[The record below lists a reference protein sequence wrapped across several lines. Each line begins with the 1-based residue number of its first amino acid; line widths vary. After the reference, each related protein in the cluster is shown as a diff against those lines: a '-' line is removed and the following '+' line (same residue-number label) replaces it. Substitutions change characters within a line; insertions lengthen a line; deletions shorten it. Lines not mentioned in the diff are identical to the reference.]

1 MNRPMIRILAL
12 ALCLAC
18 LLSGCSGAS
27 DGSQPEDVSGSSQ
40 QEPGPAVSSGPDSS
54 QPQEPPAP
62 PEPPEPQPQLTQ
74 ADIDE
79 ALQAVMEDYSAV
91 AVSVAAI
98 ENGQLSQSGAWG
110 WAVRDERE
118 MTADTKLRVAS
129 LSKVAVGMCAM
140 AMAEEGI
147 LDLDAPLSTYWGES
161 VQNPYS
167 QSQPTARTLMSHS
180 SSVKDLEITRGLSHL
195 TGLLSS
201 SSAWRSMEPGNGGY
215 WYYSN
220 FGVCVLGTTLELASG
235 QVLDDYFQSRFCQP
249 LGLTASF
256 FGGNLEEEE
265 LATLYNPSS
274 VGRTAAAQAGES
286 IPDQIG
292 DGASWY
298 PGGLTISAVDLA
310 KLVAVLANGGEYEGV
325 SYLEPRTVAEM
336 ETPQF
341 QVDPG
346 ETSVFDQC
354 LILRRQENILGRDQ
368 IYYHT
373 GSAYG
378 VFSLLTFDPDTGDG
392 VVVLTT
398 GTPRQADE
406 HGLYAL
412 CSQLS
417 ADLYA
422 RMEEEDA

>member
-1 MNRPMIRILAL
+1 MFPLSARLLAL
-12 ALCLAC
+12 ALSLAC
-18 LLSGCSGAS
+18 LLSGCTAPAAS
-27 DGSQPEDVSGSSQ
+27 RPEDSSGSTSQ
-40 QEPGPAVSSGPDSS
+40 GEPGPAADSGSASS

-62 PEPPEPQPQLTQ
+62 PVPQLQLTQ
-74 ADIDE
+74 TDVDE
-79 ALQAVMEDYSAV
+79 ALADVMEDFSAV

-110 WAVRDERE
+110 WAIRDERE

-140 AMAEEGI
+140 AMAQEGI
-147 LDLDAPLSTYWGES
+147 LDLDAPLSAYWGES
-161 VQNPYS
+161 VQNPYT
-167 QSQPTARTLMSHS
+167 QAQPTARTLMSHS
-180 SSVKDLEITRGLSHL
+180 SSVKSLEISRGLSHL
-195 TGLLSS
+195 TSLLSRGS
-201 SSAWRSMEPGNGGY
+201 SWRSVEPGDVGG

-235 QVLDDYFQSRFCQP
+235 QVLDDYFQRHFCQP
-249 LGLTASF
+249 MGLTASF
-256 FGGNLEEEE
+256 FGGNLEEES

>member
-1 MNRPMIRILAL
+1 MFPLSARLLAL
-12 ALCLAC
+12 ALSLAC
-18 LLSGCSGAS
+18 LLSGCTAPAAS
-27 DGSQPEDVSGSSQ
+27 RPEDSSGSASQ
-40 QEPGPAVSSGPDSS
+40 GEPGPAADSGSASS

-62 PEPPEPQPQLTQ
+62 PVPQPQLTQ
-74 ADIDE
+74 TDVDE
-79 ALQAVMEDYSAV
+79 ALADVMEDFSAV

-110 WAVRDERE
+110 WAIRDERE

-140 AMAEEGI
+140 AMAQEGI
-147 LDLDAPLSTYWGES
+147 LDLDAPLSAYWGES
-161 VQNPYS
+161 VQNPYT
-167 QSQPTARTLMSHS
+167 QAQPTARTLMSHS
-180 SSVKDLEITRGLSHL
+180 SSVKSLEISRGLSHL
-195 TGLLSS
+195 TSLLSRGS
-201 SSAWRSMEPGNGGY
+201 SWRSVEPGDVGG

-235 QVLDDYFQSRFCQP
+235 QVLDDYFQSHFCQP
-249 LGLTASF
+249 MGLTASF
-256 FGGNLEEEE
+256 FGGNLEEES

-378 VFSLLTFDPDTGDG
+378 VFSLLTIDPDTGDG

>member
-1 MNRPMIRILAL
+1 MFPLSARLLAL
-12 ALCLAC
+12 ALSLAC
-18 LLSGCSGAS
+18 LLSGCTAPAAS
-27 DGSQPEDVSGSSQ
+27 RPEDSSGSASQ
-40 QEPGPAVSSGPDSS
+40 GEPGPAADSGSASS

-62 PEPPEPQPQLTQ
+62 PVPQPQLTQ
-74 ADIDE
+74 TDVDE
-79 ALQAVMEDYSAV
+79 ALADVMEDFSAV

-110 WAVRDERE
+110 WAIRDERE

-140 AMAEEGI
+140 AMAQEDI
-147 LDLDAPLSTYWGES
+147 LDLDAPLSAYWGES
-161 VQNPYS
+161 VQNPYT
-167 QSQPTARTLMSHS
+167 QAQPTARTLMSHS
-180 SSVKDLEITRGLSHL
+180 SSVKSLEISRGLSHL
-195 TGLLSS
+195 TSLLSRGS
-201 SSAWRSMEPGNGGY
+201 SWRSVEPGDVGG

-235 QVLDDYFQSRFCQP
+235 QVLDDYFQSHFCQP
-249 LGLTASF
+249 MGLTASF
-256 FGGNLEEEE
+256 FGGNLEEES

-286 IPDQIG
+286 VPDQIG

-325 SYLEPRTVAEM
+325 SYLEPETVAEM

>member
-1 MNRPMIRILAL
+1 MFPLSARLLAL
-12 ALCLAC
+12 TLSLAC
-18 LLSGCSGAS
+18 LLSGCTAPAAS
-27 DGSQPEDVSGSSQ
+27 RPEDSSGSASQ
-40 QEPGPAVSSGPDSS
+40 GEPGPAADSGSASS

-62 PEPPEPQPQLTQ
+62 PVPQLQLTQ
-74 ADIDE
+74 TDVDE
-79 ALQAVMEDYSAV
+79 ALADVMEDFSAV

-110 WAVRDERE
+110 WAIRDERE

-140 AMAEEGI
+140 AMAQEGI
-147 LDLDAPLSTYWGES
+147 LDLDAPLSAYWGES
-161 VQNPYS
+161 VQNPYT
-167 QSQPTARTLMSHS
+167 QAQPTARTLMSHS
-180 SSVKDLEITRGLSHL
+180 SSVKSLEISRGLSHL
-195 TGLLSS
+195 TSLLSRGS
-201 SSAWRSMEPGNGGY
+201 SWRSVEPGDVGG

-235 QVLDDYFQSRFCQP
+235 QVLDDYFQRHFCQP
-249 LGLTASF
+249 MGLTASF
-256 FGGNLEEEE
+256 FGGNLEEES

-325 SYLEPRTVAEM
+325 SYLEPGTVAEM

>member
-1 MNRPMIRILAL
+1 MFPLSARLLAL
-12 ALCLAC
+12 ALSLAC
-18 LLSGCSGAS
+18 LLSGCTAPAAS
-27 DGSQPEDVSGSSQ
+27 RPEDSSGSASQ
-40 QEPGPAVSSGPDSS
+40 GEPGPAADSGSASS

-62 PEPPEPQPQLTQ
+62 PVPQPQLTQ
-74 ADIDE
+74 TDVDE
-79 ALQAVMEDYSAV
+79 ALADVMEDFSAV
-91 AVSVAAI
+91 AVSVATI

-110 WAVRDERE
+110 WAIRDERE

-140 AMAEEGI
+140 AMAQEGI
-147 LDLDAPLSTYWGES
+147 LDLDAPLSAYWGES
-161 VQNPYS
+161 VQNPYT
-167 QSQPTARTLMSHS
+167 QAQPTARTLMSHS
-180 SSVKDLEITRGLSHL
+180 SSVKSLEISRGLSHL
-195 TGLLSS
+195 TSLLSRGS
-201 SSAWRSMEPGNGGY
+201 SWRSVEPGDVGG

-235 QVLDDYFQSRFCQP
+235 QVLDDYFQRRFCQP
-249 LGLTASF
+249 MGLTASF
-256 FGGNLEEEE
+256 FGGNLEEES

-286 IPDQIG
+286 IPNQIG

-325 SYLEPRTVAEM
+325 SYLEPGTVAEM

>member
-1 MNRPMIRILAL
+1 MFPLSARLLAL
-12 ALCLAC
+12 ALSLAC
-18 LLSGCSGAS
+18 LLSGCTAPAAS
-27 DGSQPEDVSGSSQ
+27 RPEDSSGSTSQ
-40 QEPGPAVSSGPDSS
+40 GEPGPAADSGSASS

-62 PEPPEPQPQLTQ
+62 PVPQPQLTQ
-74 ADIDE
+74 TDVDE
-79 ALQAVMEDYSAV
+79 ALADVMEDFSAV

-110 WAVRDERE
+110 WAIRDERE

-140 AMAEEGI
+140 AMAQEGI
-147 LDLDAPLSTYWGES
+147 LDLDAPLSAYWGES
-161 VQNPYS
+161 VQNPYT
-167 QSQPTARTLMSHS
+167 QAQPTARTLMSHS
-180 SSVKDLEITRGLSHL
+180 SSVKSLEISRGLSHL
-195 TGLLSS
+195 TSLLSRGS
-201 SSAWRSMEPGNGGY
+201 SWRSVEPGDVGG

-235 QVLDDYFQSRFCQP
+235 QVLDDYFQSHFCQP
-249 LGLTASF
+249 MGLTASF
-256 FGGNLEEEE
+256 FGGNLEEES

-286 IPDQIG
+286 IPNQIG

-325 SYLEPRTVAEM
+325 SYLEPGTVAEM

-378 VFSLLTFDPDTGDG
+378 VFSLLTFDPDAGDG

>member
-1 MNRPMIRILAL
+1 MFPLSARLLAL
-12 ALCLAC
+12 ALSLAC
-18 LLSGCSGAS
+18 LLSGCTAPAAS
-27 DGSQPEDVSGSSQ
+27 RPEDSSGSTSQ
-40 QEPGPAVSSGPDSS
+40 GEPGPAADSGSAPS

-62 PEPPEPQPQLTQ
+62 PVPQPQLTQ
-74 ADIDE
+74 TDVDE
-79 ALQAVMEDYSAV
+79 ALADVMEDFSAV

-110 WAVRDERE
+110 WAIRNERE

-140 AMAEEGI
+140 AMAQEGI
-147 LDLDAPLSTYWGES
+147 LDLDAPLSAYWGES
-161 VQNPYS
+161 VQNPYT
-167 QSQPTARTLMSHS
+167 QAQPTARTLMSHS
-180 SSVKDLEITRGLSHL
+180 SSVKSLEISRGLSHL
-195 TGLLSS
+195 TSLLSRGS
-201 SSAWRSMEPGNGGY
+201 SWRSVEPGDVGG

-235 QVLDDYFQSRFCQP
+235 QVLDDYFQRHFCQP
-249 LGLTASF
+249 MGLTASF
-256 FGGNLEEEE
+256 FGGNLEEES

-325 SYLEPRTVAEM
+325 SYLEPGTVAEM

>member
-1 MNRPMIRILAL
+1 MFPLSARLLAL
-12 ALCLAC
+12 TLSLAC
-18 LLSGCSGAS
+18 LLSGCTAPAAS
-27 DGSQPEDVSGSSQ
+27 RPEDSSGSASQ
-40 QEPGPAVSSGPDSS
+40 GEPGPAVSSGSASS

-62 PEPPEPQPQLTQ
+62 PVPQPQLTQ
-74 ADIDE
+74 TDVDE
-79 ALQAVMEDYSAV
+79 ALADVMEDFSAV

-110 WAVRDERE
+110 WAIRDERE

-140 AMAEEGI
+140 AMAQEGI
-147 LDLDAPLSTYWGES
+147 LDLDAPLSAYWGES
-161 VQNPYS
+161 VQNPYT
-167 QSQPTARTLMSHS
+167 QAQPTARTLMSHS
-180 SSVKDLEITRGLSHL
+180 SSVKSLEISRGLSHL
-195 TGLLSS
+195 TSLLSRGS
-201 SSAWRSMEPGNGGY
+201 SWRSVEPGDVGG

-235 QVLDDYFQSRFCQP
+235 QVLDDYFQSHFCQP
-249 LGLTASF
+249 MGLTASF
-256 FGGNLEEEE
+256 FGGNLEEES

-286 IPDQIG
+286 IPNQIG

-325 SYLEPRTVAEM
+325 SYLEPGTVAEM

>member
-1 MNRPMIRILAL
+1 M
-12 ALCLAC
+12 
-18 LLSGCSGAS
+18 
-27 DGSQPEDVSGSSQ
+27 
-40 QEPGPAVSSGPDSS
+40 
-54 QPQEPPAP
+54 
-62 PEPPEPQPQLTQ
+62 
-74 ADIDE
+74 
-79 ALQAVMEDYSAV
+79 
-91 AVSVAAI
+91 
-98 ENGQLSQSGAWG
+98 
-110 WAVRDERE
+110 
-118 MTADTKLRVAS
+118 
-129 LSKVAVGMCAM
+129 
-140 AMAEEGI
+140 
-147 LDLDAPLSTYWGES
+147 
-161 VQNPYS
+161 
-167 QSQPTARTLMSHS
+167 
-180 SSVKDLEITRGLSHL
+180 
-195 TGLLSS
+195 
-201 SSAWRSMEPGNGGY
+201 
-215 WYYSN
+215 
-220 FGVCVLGTTLELASG
+220 
-235 QVLDDYFQSRFCQP
+235 
-249 LGLTASF
+249 
-256 FGGNLEEEE
+256 
-265 LATLYNPSS
+265 
-274 VGRTAAAQAGES
+274 
-286 IPDQIG
+286 
-292 DGASWY
+292 
-298 PGGLTISAVDLA
+298 DLA

-325 SYLEPRTVAEM
+325 SYLEPGTVAEM

>member
-1 MNRPMIRILAL
+1 MFPLSARLLAL
-12 ALCLAC
+12 ALSLAC
-18 LLSGCSGAS
+18 LLSGCTAPAAS
-27 DGSQPEDVSGSSQ
+27 RPEDSSGSASQ
-40 QEPGPAVSSGPDSS
+40 GEPGPAADSGSASS

-62 PEPPEPQPQLTQ
+62 PVPQPQLTQ
-74 ADIDE
+74 TDVDE
-79 ALQAVMEDYSAV
+79 ALADVMEDFSAV

-110 WAVRDERE
+110 WAIRDERE

-140 AMAEEGI
+140 AMAQEGI
-147 LDLDAPLSTYWGES
+147 LDLDAPLSAYWGES
-161 VQNPYS
+161 VQNPYT
-167 QSQPTARTLMSHS
+167 QAQPTARTLMSHS
-180 SSVKDLEITRGLSHL
+180 SSVKSLEISRGLSHL
-195 TGLLSS
+195 TSLLSRGS
-201 SSAWRSMEPGNGGY
+201 SWRSVEPGDVGG

-235 QVLDDYFQSRFCQP
+235 QVLDDYFQSHFCQP
-249 LGLTASF
+249 MGLTASF
-256 FGGNLEEEE
+256 FGGNLEEES

-325 SYLEPRTVAEM
+325 SYLEPGTVAEM

>member
-1 MNRPMIRILAL
+1 MFPLSARLLAL
-12 ALCLAC
+12 ALSLAC
-18 LLSGCSGAS
+18 LLSGCTAPAAS
-27 DGSQPEDVSGSSQ
+27 RPEDSSGSASQ
-40 QEPGPAVSSGPDSS
+40 GEPGPAADSGSASS

-62 PEPPEPQPQLTQ
+62 PVPQPQLTQ
-74 ADIDE
+74 TDVDE
-79 ALQAVMEDYSAV
+79 ALADVMEDFSAV

-110 WAVRDERE
+110 WAIRDERE

-140 AMAEEGI
+140 SMAQEGI

-161 VQNPYS
+161 VYNPYS
-167 QSQPTARTLMSHS
+167 EAQPTARTLMSHS
-180 SSVKDLEITRGLSHL
+180 SSVKSLEISRGLSHL
-195 TGLLSS
+195 TSLLSRGS
-201 SSAWRSMEPGNGGY
+201 SWRSVEPGDVGG

-235 QVLDDYFQSRFCQP
+235 QVLDDYFQRHFCQP
-249 LGLTASF
+249 MGLTASF
-256 FGGNLEEEE
+256 FGGNLEEES

>member
-1 MNRPMIRILAL
+1 MFPLSARLLAL
-12 ALCLAC
+12 ALSLAC
-18 LLSGCSGAS
+18 LLSGCTAPAAS
-27 DGSQPEDVSGSSQ
+27 RPEDSSGSASQ
-40 QEPGPAVSSGPDSS
+40 GEPGPAADSGSASS

-62 PEPPEPQPQLTQ
+62 PVPQPQLTQ
-74 ADIDE
+74 TDVDE
-79 ALQAVMEDYSAV
+79 ALADVMEDFSAV
-91 AVSVAAI
+91 AVSVATI

-110 WAVRDERE
+110 WAIRDERE

-140 AMAEEGI
+140 AMAQEGI
-147 LDLDAPLSTYWGES
+147 LDLDAPLSAYWGES
-161 VQNPYS
+161 VQNPYT
-167 QSQPTARTLMSHS
+167 QAQPTARTLMSHS
-180 SSVKDLEITRGLSHL
+180 SSVKSLEISRGLSHL
-195 TGLLSS
+195 TSLLSRGS
-201 SSAWRSMEPGNGGY
+201 SWRSVEPGDVGG

-235 QVLDDYFQSRFCQP
+235 QVLDDYFQRHFCQP
-249 LGLTASF
+249 MGLTASF
-256 FGGNLEEEE
+256 FGGNLEEES

-325 SYLEPRTVAEM
+325 SYLEPGTVAEM

>member
-1 MNRPMIRILAL
+1 MFPLSARLLAL
-12 ALCLAC
+12 ALSLAC
-18 LLSGCSGAS
+18 LLSGCTAPAAS
-27 DGSQPEDVSGSSQ
+27 RPEDSSGSASQ
-40 QEPGPAVSSGPDSS
+40 GEPGPAADSGSASS

-62 PEPPEPQPQLTQ
+62 PVPQPQLTQ
-74 ADIDE
+74 TDVDE
-79 ALQAVMEDYSAV
+79 ALADVMEDFSAV

-110 WAVRDERE
+110 WAIRDERE

-140 AMAEEGI
+140 AMAQEGI
-147 LDLDAPLSTYWGES
+147 LDLDAPLSAYWGES
-161 VQNPYS
+161 VQNPYT
-167 QSQPTARTLMSHS
+167 QAQPTTRTLMSHS
-180 SSVKDLEITRGLSHL
+180 SSVKSLEISRGLSHL
-195 TGLLSS
+195 TSLLSRGS
-201 SSAWRSMEPGNGGY
+201 SWRSVEPGDVGG

-235 QVLDDYFQSRFCQP
+235 QVLDDYFQSHFCHP
-249 LGLTASF
+249 MGLTASF
-256 FGGNLEEEE
+256 FGGNLEEES

-325 SYLEPRTVAEM
+325 SYLESETVAEM

-341 QVDPG
+341 QVAPG

>member
-1 MNRPMIRILAL
+1 MFPLSARLLAL
-12 ALCLAC
+12 ALSLAC
-18 LLSGCSGAS
+18 LLSGCTAPAAS
-27 DGSQPEDVSGSSQ
+27 RPEDSSGSASQ
-40 QEPGPAVSSGPDSS
+40 GEPGPAVSSGSASS

-62 PEPPEPQPQLTQ
+62 PVPQPQLTQ
-74 ADIDE
+74 TDVDE
-79 ALQAVMEDYSAV
+79 ALADVMEDFSAV

-110 WAVRDERE
+110 WAIRDERE

-140 AMAEEGI
+140 AMAQEGI
-147 LDLDAPLSTYWGES
+147 LDLDAPLSAYWGES
-161 VQNPYS
+161 VQNPYT
-167 QSQPTARTLMSHS
+167 QAQPTARTLMSHS
-180 SSVKDLEITRGLSHL
+180 SSVKSLEISRGLSHL
-195 TGLLSS
+195 TSLLSRGS
-201 SSAWRSMEPGNGGY
+201 SWRSVEPGDVGG

-235 QVLDDYFQSRFCQP
+235 QVLDDYFQSHFCQP
-249 LGLTASF
+249 MGLTASF
-256 FGGNLEEEE
+256 FGGNLEEES

-286 IPDQIG
+286 IPNQIG

-325 SYLEPRTVAEM
+325 SYLEPGTVAEM

>member
-1 MNRPMIRILAL
+1 MFPLSARLLAL
-12 ALCLAC
+12 ALSLAC
-18 LLSGCSGAS
+18 LLSGCTAPAAS
-27 DGSQPEDVSGSSQ
+27 RPEDSSGSASQ
-40 QEPGPAVSSGPDSS
+40 GEPGPAADSGSASS

-62 PEPPEPQPQLTQ
+62 PVPQPQLTQ
-74 ADIDE
+74 TDVDE
-79 ALQAVMEDYSAV
+79 ALADVMEDFSAV

-110 WAVRDERE
+110 WAIRDERE

-140 AMAEEGI
+140 AMAQEGI
-147 LDLDAPLSTYWGES
+147 LDLDAPLSAYWGES
-161 VQNPYS
+161 VQNPYT
-167 QSQPTARTLMSHS
+167 QAQPTARTLMSHS
-180 SSVKDLEITRGLSHL
+180 SSVKSLEISRGLSHL
-195 TGLLSS
+195 TSLLSRGS
-201 SSAWRSMEPGNGGY
+201 SWRSVEPGDVGG

-235 QVLDDYFQSRFCQP
+235 QVLDDYFQSHFCQP
-249 LGLTASF
+249 MGLTASF
-256 FGGNLEEEE
+256 FGGNLEEES

-325 SYLEPRTVAEM
+325 SYLEPGTVAEM

-378 VFSLLTFDPDTGDG
+378 VFSLLTFDPDAGDG

>member
-1 MNRPMIRILAL
+1 MFPLSARLLAL
-12 ALCLAC
+12 ALSLAC
-18 LLSGCSGAS
+18 LLSGCTAPAAS
-27 DGSQPEDVSGSSQ
+27 RPEDSSGSASQ
-40 QEPGPAVSSGPDSS
+40 GEPRPAADSGSASS

-62 PEPPEPQPQLTQ
+62 PVPQPQLTQ
-74 ADIDE
+74 TDVDE
-79 ALQAVMEDYSAV
+79 ALADVMEDFSAV

-110 WAVRDERE
+110 WAIRDERE

-140 AMAEEGI
+140 AMAQEGI
-147 LDLDAPLSTYWGES
+147 LDLDAPLSAYWGES
-161 VQNPYS
+161 VQNPYT
-167 QSQPTARTLMSHS
+167 QAQPTARTLMSHS
-180 SSVKDLEITRGLSHL
+180 SSVKSLEISRGLSHL
-195 TGLLSS
+195 TSLLSRGS
-201 SSAWRSMEPGNGGY
+201 SWRSVEPGDVGG

-235 QVLDDYFQSRFCQP
+235 QVLDDYFQSHFCQP
-249 LGLTASF
+249 MELTASF
-256 FGGNLEEEE
+256 FGGNLEEES

>member
-1 MNRPMIRILAL
+1 MFPLSARLLAL
-12 ALCLAC
+12 ALSLAC
-18 LLSGCSGAS
+18 LLSGCTAPAAS
-27 DGSQPEDVSGSSQ
+27 RPEDSSGSASQ
-40 QEPGPAVSSGPDSS
+40 GEPEPAVSSGSASS

-62 PEPPEPQPQLTQ
+62 PVPQPQLTQ
-74 ADIDE
+74 TDVDE
-79 ALQAVMEDYSAV
+79 ALADVMEDFSAV

-110 WAVRDERE
+110 WAIRDERE

-140 AMAEEGI
+140 AMAQEGI
-147 LDLDAPLSTYWGES
+147 LDLDAPLSAYWGES
-161 VQNPYS
+161 VQNPYT
-167 QSQPTARTLMSHS
+167 QAQPTARTLMSHS
-180 SSVKDLEITRGLSHL
+180 SSVKSLEISRGLSHL
-195 TGLLSS
+195 TSLLSRGS
-201 SSAWRSMEPGNGGY
+201 SWRSVEPGDVGG

-235 QVLDDYFQSRFCQP
+235 QVLDDYFQRHFCQP
-249 LGLTASF
+249 MGLTASF
-256 FGGNLEEEE
+256 FGGNLEEES

-325 SYLEPRTVAEM
+325 SYLESETVAEM

>member
-1 MNRPMIRILAL
+1 MFRLSARLPAL

-18 LLSGCSGAS
+18 LLSGCSAPAPAA
-27 DGSQPEDVSGSSQ
+27 PEDTSAPASLG
-40 QEPGPAVSSGPDSS
+40 EPGPAADGGAADSR
-54 QPQEPPAP
+54 PQEPPP
-62 PEPPEPQPQLTQ
+62 PPEPQPQLTQ
-74 ADIDE
+74 ADIEE
-79 ALQAVMEDYSAV
+79 ALADVMEDFSAV

-98 ENGQLSQSGAWG
+98 ENGELSQSGAWG
-110 WAVRDERE
+110 WAIQGERE

-140 AMAEEGI
+140 AMAQEGI
-147 LDLDAPLSTYWGES
+147 LDLDAPLSAYWGES
-161 VQNPYS
+161 VQNPYTKA
-167 QSQPTARTLMSHS
+167 QPTARTLMSHS
-180 SSVKDLEITRGLSHL
+180 SSVKDLEISRGLSHL
-195 TGLLSS
+195 TGLLSRGS
-201 SSAWRSMEPGNGGY
+201 GWRSVEPGDAGG

-235 QVLDDYFQSRFCQP
+235 QVLDDYFQSHFCQP
-249 LGLTASF
+249 MGLTASF
-256 FGGNLEEEE
+256 FGGNLPEEE

-274 VGRTAAAQAGES
+274 VGRTAAAQASES
-286 IPDQIG
+286 IPSQIG

-310 KLVAVLANGGEYEGV
+310 KLVAVLADGGEYEGV
-325 SYLEPRTVAEM
+325 SYLEPGTVAEM

-422 RMEEEDA
+422 RMEEEYA

>member
-1 MNRPMIRILAL
+1 MFPLSARLLAL
-12 ALCLAC
+12 ALSLAC
-18 LLSGCSGAS
+18 LLSGCTAPAAS
-27 DGSQPEDVSGSSQ
+27 RPEDSSGSASQ
-40 QEPGPAVSSGPDSS
+40 GEPGPAADSGSASS

-62 PEPPEPQPQLTQ
+62 PVPQPQLTQ
-74 ADIDE
+74 TDVDE
-79 ALQAVMEDYSAV
+79 ALADVMEDFSAV

-110 WAVRDERE
+110 WAIRDERE

-140 AMAEEGI
+140 AMAQEGI
-147 LDLDAPLSTYWGES
+147 LDLDAPLSAYWGES
-161 VQNPYS
+161 VQNPYT
-167 QSQPTARTLMSHS
+167 QAQPTARTLMSHS
-180 SSVKDLEITRGLSHL
+180 SSVKSLEISRGLSHL
-195 TGLLSS
+195 TSLLSRGS
-201 SSAWRSMEPGNGGY
+201 SWRSVEPGDVGG

-235 QVLDDYFQSRFCQP
+235 QVLDDYFQRHFCQP
-249 LGLTASF
+249 MGLTASF
-256 FGGNLEEEE
+256 FGGNLEEES

-325 SYLEPRTVAEM
+325 SYLESETVAEM

-398 GTPRQADE
+398 GTPRQTDE
-406 HGLYAL
+406 YGLYAL

-417 ADLYA
+417 ADLYQ
-422 RMEEEDA
+422 RMEEEPA

>member
-1 MNRPMIRILAL
+1 MFPLSARLLAL
-12 ALCLAC
+12 ALSLAC
-18 LLSGCSGAS
+18 LLSGCTAPAAS
-27 DGSQPEDVSGSSQ
+27 RPEDSSGSASQ
-40 QEPGPAVSSGPDSS
+40 GEPGPAADSGSASS

-62 PEPPEPQPQLTQ
+62 PVPQPQLTQ
-74 ADIDE
+74 TDVDE
-79 ALQAVMEDYSAV
+79 ALADVMEDFSAV

-110 WAVRDERE
+110 WAIRDERE

-140 AMAEEGI
+140 AMAQEGI
-147 LDLDAPLSTYWGES
+147 LDLDAPLSAYWGES
-161 VQNPYS
+161 VQNPYT
-167 QSQPTARTLMSHS
+167 QAQPTARTLMSHS
-180 SSVKDLEITRGLSHL
+180 SSVKSLEISRGLSHL
-195 TGLLSS
+195 TSLLSRGS
-201 SSAWRSMEPGNGGY
+201 SWRSVEPGDVGG

-235 QVLDDYFQSRFCQP
+235 QVLDDYFQRHFCQP
-249 LGLTASF
+249 MGLTASF
-256 FGGNLEEEE
+256 FGGNLEEES

-286 IPDQIG
+286 IPNQIG

-325 SYLEPRTVAEM
+325 SYLEPGTVAEM

>member
-1 MNRPMIRILAL
+1 MFPLSARLLAL
-12 ALCLAC
+12 ALSLAC
-18 LLSGCSGAS
+18 LLSGCTAPAAS
-27 DGSQPEDVSGSSQ
+27 RPEDSSGSASQ
-40 QEPGPAVSSGPDSS
+40 GEPGPAADSGSASS

-62 PEPPEPQPQLTQ
+62 PVPQPQLTQ
-74 ADIDE
+74 TDVDE
-79 ALQAVMEDYSAV
+79 ALADVMEDFSAV

-110 WAVRDERE
+110 WAIRDERE

-140 AMAEEGI
+140 AMAQEGI
-147 LDLDAPLSTYWGES
+147 LDLDAPLSAYWGES
-161 VQNPYS
+161 VQNPYT
-167 QSQPTARTLMSHS
+167 QAQPTARTLMSHS
-180 SSVKDLEITRGLSHL
+180 SSVKSLEISRGLSPL
-195 TGLLSS
+195 TSLLSRGS
-201 SSAWRSMEPGNGGY
+201 SWRSVEPGDVGG

-235 QVLDDYFQSRFCQP
+235 QVLDDYFQRHFCQP
-249 LGLTASF
+249 MGLTASF
-256 FGGNLEEEE
+256 FGGNLEEES

-325 SYLEPRTVAEM
+325 SYLEPGTVAEM

>member
-1 MNRPMIRILAL
+1 MFPLSARLLAL
-12 ALCLAC
+12 ALSLAC
-18 LLSGCSGAS
+18 LLSGCTAPAAS
-27 DGSQPEDVSGSSQ
+27 RPEDSSGSTSQ
-40 QEPGPAVSSGPDSS
+40 GEPGPAVSSGSASS

-62 PEPPEPQPQLTQ
+62 PVPQPQLTQ
-74 ADIDE
+74 TDVDE
-79 ALQAVMEDYSAV
+79 ALADVMEDFSAV

-110 WAVRDERE
+110 WAIRDERE

-140 AMAEEGI
+140 AMAQEGI
-147 LDLDAPLSTYWGES
+147 LDLDAPLSAYWGES
-161 VQNPYS
+161 VQNPYT
-167 QSQPTARTLMSHS
+167 QAQPTARTLMSHS
-180 SSVKDLEITRGLSHL
+180 SSVKSLEISRGLSHL
-195 TGLLSS
+195 TSLLSRGS
-201 SSAWRSMEPGNGGY
+201 SWRSVEPGDVGG

-235 QVLDDYFQSRFCQP
+235 QVLDDYFQRRFCQP
-249 LGLTASF
+249 MGLTASF
-256 FGGNLEEEE
+256 FGGNLEEES

-286 IPDQIG
+286 IPNQIG

-325 SYLEPRTVAEM
+325 SYLEPGTVAEM

>member
-1 MNRPMIRILAL
+1 MFPLSARLLAL
-12 ALCLAC
+12 ALSLAC
-18 LLSGCSGAS
+18 LLSGCTAPAAS
-27 DGSQPEDVSGSSQ
+27 RPEDSSGSTSQ
-40 QEPGPAVSSGPDSS
+40 GEPGPAADSGSASS

-62 PEPPEPQPQLTQ
+62 PVPQPQLTQ
-74 ADIDE
+74 TDVDE
-79 ALQAVMEDYSAV
+79 ALADVMEDFSAV

-110 WAVRDERE
+110 WAIRDERE

-140 AMAEEGI
+140 AMAQEGI
-147 LDLDAPLSTYWGES
+147 LDLDAPLSAYWGES
-161 VQNPYS
+161 VQNPYT
-167 QSQPTARTLMSHS
+167 QAQPTARTLMSHS
-180 SSVKDLEITRGLSHL
+180 SSVKSLEISRGLSHL
-195 TGLLSS
+195 TSLLSRGS
-201 SSAWRSMEPGNGGY
+201 SWRSVEPGDVGG

-235 QVLDDYFQSRFCQP
+235 QVLDDYFQSHFCQP
-249 LGLTASF
+249 MGLTASF
-256 FGGNLEEEE
+256 FGGNLEEES

-310 KLVAVLANGGEYEGV
+310 KLVAVLADGGEYEGV
-325 SYLEPRTVAEM
+325 SYLEPGTVAEM

>member
-1 MNRPMIRILAL
+1 MFPLSARLLAL
-12 ALCLAC
+12 ALSLAC
-18 LLSGCSGAS
+18 LLSGCTAPAAS
-27 DGSQPEDVSGSSQ
+27 RPEDSSGSASQ
-40 QEPGPAVSSGPDSS
+40 GEPGPAVSSGSASS

-62 PEPPEPQPQLTQ
+62 PVPQPQLTQ
-74 ADIDE
+74 TDVDE
-79 ALQAVMEDYSAV
+79 ALADVMEDFSAV

-110 WAVRDERE
+110 WAIRDERE

-140 AMAEEGI
+140 AMAQEGI
-147 LDLDAPLSTYWGES
+147 LDLDAPLSAYWGES
-161 VQNPYS
+161 VQNPYT
-167 QSQPTARTLMSHS
+167 QAQPTARTLMSHS
-180 SSVKDLEITRGLSHL
+180 SSVKSLEISRGLSHL
-195 TGLLSS
+195 TSLLSRGS
-201 SSAWRSMEPGNGGY
+201 SWRSVEPGDVGG

-235 QVLDDYFQSRFCQP
+235 QVLDDYFQSHFCQP
-249 LGLTASF
+249 MGLTASF
-256 FGGNLEEEE
+256 FGGNLEEES
-265 LATLYNPSS
+265 LTTLYNPSS

-286 IPDQIG
+286 IPNQIG

-325 SYLEPRTVAEM
+325 SYLEPGTVAEM

-378 VFSLLTFDPDTGDG
+378 VFSLLTFDPDAGDG

>member
-1 MNRPMIRILAL
+1 MFPLSARLLAL
-12 ALCLAC
+12 ALSLAC
-18 LLSGCSGAS
+18 LLSGCTAPAAS
-27 DGSQPEDVSGSSQ
+27 RPEDSSGSASQ
-40 QEPGPAVSSGPDSS
+40 GEPGPAVSSGSASS

-62 PEPPEPQPQLTQ
+62 PVPQPQLTQ
-74 ADIDE
+74 TDVDE
-79 ALQAVMEDYSAV
+79 ALADVMEDFSAV
-91 AVSVAAI
+91 AVSVATI

-110 WAVRDERE
+110 WAIRDERE

-129 LSKVAVGMCAM
+129 LSKVAVGMCTM
-140 AMAEEGI
+140 AMAQEGI
-147 LDLDAPLSTYWGES
+147 LDLDAPLSAYWGES
-161 VQNPYS
+161 VQNPYT
-167 QSQPTARTLMSHS
+167 QAQPTTRTLMSHS
-180 SSVKDLEITRGLSHL
+180 SSVKSLEISRGLSHL
-195 TGLLSS
+195 TSLLSRGS
-201 SSAWRSMEPGNGGY
+201 SWRSVEPGDVGG

-235 QVLDDYFQSRFCQP
+235 QVLDDYFQSHFCQP
-249 LGLTASF
+249 MGLTASF
-256 FGGNLEEEE
+256 FGGNLEEES

-286 IPDQIG
+286 IPNQIG

-325 SYLEPRTVAEM
+325 SYLEPGTVAEM

>member
-1 MNRPMIRILAL
+1 MFPLSARLLAL
-12 ALCLAC
+12 ALSLAC
-18 LLSGCSGAS
+18 LLSGCTAPAAS
-27 DGSQPEDVSGSSQ
+27 RPEDSSGSASQ
-40 QEPGPAVSSGPDSS
+40 GEPGPAADSGSASS

-62 PEPPEPQPQLTQ
+62 PVPQPQLTQ
-74 ADIDE
+74 TDVDE
-79 ALQAVMEDYSAV
+79 ALADVMEDFSAV

-110 WAVRDERE
+110 WAIRDERE

-140 AMAEEGI
+140 AMAQEGI
-147 LDLDAPLSTYWGES
+147 LDLDAPLSAYWGES
-161 VQNPYS
+161 VQNPYT
-167 QSQPTARTLMSHS
+167 QAQPTARTLMSHS
-180 SSVKDLEITRGLSHL
+180 SSVKSLEISRGLSHL
-195 TGLLSS
+195 TSLLSRGS
-201 SSAWRSMEPGNGGY
+201 SWRSVEPGDVGG

-235 QVLDDYFQSRFCQP
+235 QVLDDYFQRHFCQP
-249 LGLTASF
+249 MGLTASF
-256 FGGNLEEEE
+256 FGGNLEEES

-325 SYLEPRTVAEM
+325 SYLEPGTVAEM

-346 ETSVFDQC
+346 EASVFDQC

>member
-1 MNRPMIRILAL
+1 MFPLSARLLAL
-12 ALCLAC
+12 ALSLAC
-18 LLSGCSGAS
+18 LLSGCTAPAAS
-27 DGSQPEDVSGSSQ
+27 RPEDSSGSASQ
-40 QEPGPAVSSGPDSS
+40 GEPGPAADSGSASS

-62 PEPPEPQPQLTQ
+62 PVPQLQLTQ
-74 ADIDE
+74 TDVDE
-79 ALQAVMEDYSAV
+79 ALADVMEDFSAV

-110 WAVRDERE
+110 WAIRDERE

-140 AMAEEGI
+140 AMAQEDI
-147 LDLDAPLSTYWGES
+147 LDLDAPLSAYWGES
-161 VQNPYS
+161 VQNPYT
-167 QSQPTARTLMSHS
+167 QAQPTARTLMSHS
-180 SSVKDLEITRGLSHL
+180 SSVKSLEISRGLSHL
-195 TGLLSS
+195 TSLLSRGS
-201 SSAWRSMEPGNGGY
+201 SWRSVEPGDVGG

-235 QVLDDYFQSRFCQP
+235 QVLDDYFQSHFCQP
-249 LGLTASF
+249 MGLTASF
-256 FGGNLEEEE
+256 FGGNLEEES

-325 SYLEPRTVAEM
+325 SYLEPGTVAEM

>member
-1 MNRPMIRILAL
+1 MFPLSARLLAL
-12 ALCLAC
+12 ALSLAC
-18 LLSGCSGAS
+18 LLSGCTAPAAS
-27 DGSQPEDVSGSSQ
+27 RPEDSSGSASQ
-40 QEPGPAVSSGPDSS
+40 GEPGPAVSSGSASS

-62 PEPPEPQPQLTQ
+62 PVPQPQLTQ
-74 ADIDE
+74 TDVDE
-79 ALQAVMEDYSAV
+79 ALADVMEDFSAV
-91 AVSVAAI
+91 AVSVDAI
-98 ENGQLSQSGAWG
+98 ENRSVSQSGAWG

-140 AMAEEGI
+140 AMAQEGI
-147 LDLDAPLSTYWGES
+147 LDLDAPLSAYWGES
-161 VQNPYS
+161 VQNPYT
-167 QSQPTARTLMSHS
+167 QAQPTARTLMSHS
-180 SSVKDLEITRGLSHL
+180 SSVKSLEISRGLSHL
-195 TGLLSS
+195 TSLLSRGS
-201 SSAWRSMEPGNGGY
+201 SWRSVEPGDVGG

-235 QVLDDYFQSRFCQP
+235 QVLDDYFQSHFCQP
-249 LGLTASF
+249 MGLTASF
-256 FGGNLEEEE
+256 FGGNLEEES

>member
-1 MNRPMIRILAL
+1 MFPLSARLLAL
-12 ALCLAC
+12 ALSLAC
-18 LLSGCSGAS
+18 LLSGCTAPAAS
-27 DGSQPEDVSGSSQ
+27 RPEDSSGSTSQ
-40 QEPGPAVSSGPDSS
+40 GEPGPAADSGSASS

-62 PEPPEPQPQLTQ
+62 PVPQPQLTQ
-74 ADIDE
+74 TDVDE
-79 ALQAVMEDYSAV
+79 ALADVMEDFSAV

-110 WAVRDERE
+110 WAIRDERE

-140 AMAEEGI
+140 AMAQEGI
-147 LDLDAPLSTYWGES
+147 LDLDAPLSAYWGES
-161 VQNPYS
+161 VQNPYT
-167 QSQPTARTLMSHS
+167 QAQPTARTLMSHS
-180 SSVKDLEITRGLSHL
+180 SSVKSLEISRGLSHL
-195 TGLLSS
+195 TSLLSRGS
-201 SSAWRSMEPGNGGY
+201 SWRSVEPGDVGG

-235 QVLDDYFQSRFCQP
+235 QVLDDYFQSHFCQP
-249 LGLTASF
+249 MGLTASF
-256 FGGNLEEEE
+256 FGGNLEEES

-286 IPDQIG
+286 IPNQIG

>member
-1 MNRPMIRILAL
+1 MFPLSARLLAL
-12 ALCLAC
+12 ALSLAC
-18 LLSGCSGAS
+18 LLSGCTAPAAS
-27 DGSQPEDVSGSSQ
+27 RPEDSSGSASQ
-40 QEPGPAVSSGPDSS
+40 GEPGPAADSGSASS

-62 PEPPEPQPQLTQ
+62 PVPQPQLTQ
-74 ADIDE
+74 TDVDE
-79 ALQAVMEDYSAV
+79 ALADVMEDFSAV

-110 WAVRDERE
+110 WAIRDERE

-140 AMAEEGI
+140 AMAQEGI
-147 LDLDAPLSTYWGES
+147 LDLDAPLSAYWGES
-161 VQNPYS
+161 VQNPYT
-167 QSQPTARTLMSHS
+167 QAQPTARTLMSHS
-180 SSVKDLEITRGLSHL
+180 SSVKSLEISRGLSHL
-195 TGLLSS
+195 TSLLSRGS
-201 SSAWRSMEPGNGGY
+201 SWRSVEPGDVGG

-235 QVLDDYFQSRFCQP
+235 QVLDDYFQSHFCQP
-249 LGLTASF
+249 MGLTASF
-256 FGGNLEEEE
+256 FGGNLEEES

-325 SYLEPRTVAEM
+325 SYLEPETVAEM

>member
-1 MNRPMIRILAL
+1 MFPLSARLLAL
-12 ALCLAC
+12 ALSLAC
-18 LLSGCSGAS
+18 LLSGCTAPAAS
-27 DGSQPEDVSGSSQ
+27 RSEDSSGSASQ
-40 QEPGPAVSSGPDSS
+40 GEPGPAADSGSASS

-62 PEPPEPQPQLTQ
+62 PVPQPQLTQ
-74 ADIDE
+74 TDVDE
-79 ALQAVMEDYSAV
+79 ALADVMEDFSAV

-110 WAVRDERE
+110 WAIRDERE

-140 AMAEEGI
+140 AMAQEGI
-147 LDLDAPLSTYWGES
+147 LDLDAPLSAYWGES
-161 VQNPYS
+161 VQNPYT
-167 QSQPTARTLMSHS
+167 QAQPTARTLMSHS
-180 SSVKDLEITRGLSHL
+180 SSVKSLEISRGLSHL
-195 TGLLSS
+195 TSLLSRGS
-201 SSAWRSMEPGNGGY
+201 SWRSVEPGDVGG

-235 QVLDDYFQSRFCQP
+235 QVLDDYFQRHFCQP
-249 LGLTASF
+249 MGLTASF
-256 FGGNLEEEE
+256 FGGNLEEES

-325 SYLEPRTVAEM
+325 SYLEPETVAEM

>member
-1 MNRPMIRILAL
+1 MFPLSARLLAL
-12 ALCLAC
+12 ALSLAC
-18 LLSGCSGAS
+18 LLSGCTAPAAS
-27 DGSQPEDVSGSSQ
+27 RPEDSSGSASQ
-40 QEPGPAVSSGPDSS
+40 GEPGPAADSGSASS

-62 PEPPEPQPQLTQ
+62 PVPQLQLTQ
-74 ADIDE
+74 TDVDE
-79 ALQAVMEDYSAV
+79 ALADVMEDFSAV

-110 WAVRDERE
+110 WAIRDERE

-140 AMAEEGI
+140 AMAQEGI
-147 LDLDAPLSTYWGES
+147 LDLDAPLSAYWGES
-161 VQNPYS
+161 VQNPYT
-167 QSQPTARTLMSHS
+167 QAQPTARTLMSHS
-180 SSVKDLEITRGLSHL
+180 SSVKSLEISRGLSHL
-195 TGLLSS
+195 TSLLSRGS
-201 SSAWRSMEPGNGGY
+201 SWRSVEPGDVGG

-235 QVLDDYFQSRFCQP
+235 QVLDDYFQRHFCQP
-249 LGLTASF
+249 MGLTASF
-256 FGGNLEEEE
+256 FGGNLEEES

>member
-1 MNRPMIRILAL
+1 MFPLSARLLAL
-12 ALCLAC
+12 ALSLAC
-18 LLSGCSGAS
+18 LLSGCTAPAAS
-27 DGSQPEDVSGSSQ
+27 RPEDSSGSASQ
-40 QEPGPAVSSGPDSS
+40 GEPGPAADSGSAPS

-62 PEPPEPQPQLTQ
+62 PVPQPQLTQ
-74 ADIDE
+74 TDVDE
-79 ALQAVMEDYSAV
+79 ALADVMEDFSAV

-110 WAVRDERE
+110 WAIRDERE

-140 AMAEEGI
+140 AMAQEGI
-147 LDLDAPLSTYWGES
+147 LDLDAPLSAYWGES
-161 VQNPYS
+161 VQNPYT
-167 QSQPTARTLMSHS
+167 QAQPTARTLMSHS
-180 SSVKDLEITRGLSHL
+180 SSVKSLEISRGLSHL
-195 TGLLSS
+195 TSLLSRGS
-201 SSAWRSMEPGNGGY
+201 SWRSVEPGDVGG

-235 QVLDDYFQSRFCQP
+235 QVLDDYFQSHFCQP
-249 LGLTASF
+249 MGLTASF
-256 FGGNLEEEE
+256 FGGNLEEES

-286 IPDQIG
+286 VPDQIG

-325 SYLEPRTVAEM
+325 SYLEPGTVAEM

>member
-1 MNRPMIRILAL
+1 MFPLSARLLAL
-12 ALCLAC
+12 ALSLAC
-18 LLSGCSGAS
+18 LLSGCTAPAAS
-27 DGSQPEDVSGSSQ
+27 RPEDSSGSASQ
-40 QEPGPAVSSGPDSS
+40 GEPGPAADSGSAPS

-62 PEPPEPQPQLTQ
+62 PVPQPQLTQ
-74 ADIDE
+74 TDVDE
-79 ALQAVMEDYSAV
+79 ALADVMEDFSAV

-98 ENGQLSQSGAWG
+98 ENGQLSQSGVWG
-110 WAVRDERE
+110 WAIRDERE

-140 AMAEEGI
+140 AMAQEGI
-147 LDLDAPLSTYWGES
+147 LDLDAPLSAYWGES
-161 VQNPYS
+161 VQNPYT
-167 QSQPTARTLMSHS
+167 QAQPTARTLMSHS
-180 SSVKDLEITRGLSHL
+180 SSVKSLEISRGLSHL
-195 TGLLSS
+195 TSLLSRGS
-201 SSAWRSMEPGNGGY
+201 SWRSVEPGDVGG

-235 QVLDDYFQSRFCQP
+235 QVLDDYFQSHFCQP
-249 LGLTASF
+249 MGLTASF
-256 FGGNLEEEE
+256 FGGNLEEES

-286 IPDQIG
+286 VPDQIG

>member
-1 MNRPMIRILAL
+1 MFPLSARLLAL
-12 ALCLAC
+12 ALSLAC
-18 LLSGCSGAS
+18 LLSGCTAPAAS
-27 DGSQPEDVSGSSQ
+27 RPEDSSGSASQ
-40 QEPGPAVSSGPDSS
+40 GEPGPAADSGSASS

-62 PEPPEPQPQLTQ
+62 PVPQLQLTQ
-74 ADIDE
+74 TDVDE
-79 ALQAVMEDYSAV
+79 ALADVMEDFSAV

-110 WAVRDERE
+110 WAIRDERE

-140 AMAEEGI
+140 AMAQEDI
-147 LDLDAPLSTYWGES
+147 LDLDAPLSAYWGES
-161 VQNPYS
+161 VQNPYT
-167 QSQPTARTLMSHS
+167 QAQPTARTLMSHS
-180 SSVKDLEITRGLSHL
+180 SSVKSLEISRGLSHL
-195 TGLLSS
+195 TSLLSRGS
-201 SSAWRSMEPGNGGY
+201 SWRSVEPGDVGG

-235 QVLDDYFQSRFCQP
+235 QVLDDYFQSHFCQP
-249 LGLTASF
+249 MGLTASF
-256 FGGNLEEEE
+256 FGGNLEEES

-286 IPDQIG
+286 VPDQIG

-325 SYLEPRTVAEM
+325 SYLEPETVAEM

-378 VFSLLTFDPDTGDG
+378 GFSLLTFDPDTGDG
-392 VVVLTT
+392 VVVLAT

>member
-1 MNRPMIRILAL
+1 MFPLSARLLAL
-12 ALCLAC
+12 ALSLAC
-18 LLSGCSGAS
+18 LLSGCTAPAAS
-27 DGSQPEDVSGSSQ
+27 RPEDSSGSASQ
-40 QEPGPAVSSGPDSS
+40 GEPGPAADSGSASS

-62 PEPPEPQPQLTQ
+62 PVPQLQLTQ
-74 ADIDE
+74 TDVDE
-79 ALQAVMEDYSAV
+79 ALADVMEDFSAV

-110 WAVRDERE
+110 WAIRDERE

-140 AMAEEGI
+140 AMAQEGI
-147 LDLDAPLSTYWGES
+147 LDLDAPLSAYWGES
-161 VQNPYS
+161 VQNPYT
-167 QSQPTARTLMSHS
+167 QAQPTARTLMSHS
-180 SSVKDLEITRGLSHL
+180 SSVKSLEISRGLSHL
-195 TGLLSS
+195 TSLLSRGS
-201 SSAWRSMEPGNGGY
+201 SWRSVEPGDVGG

-235 QVLDDYFQSRFCQP
+235 QVLDDYFQRHFCQP
-249 LGLTASF
+249 MGLTVSF
-256 FGGNLEEEE
+256 FGGNLEEES

>member
-1 MNRPMIRILAL
+1 MFPLSARLLAL
-12 ALCLAC
+12 ALSLAC
-18 LLSGCSGAS
+18 LLSGCTAPAAS
-27 DGSQPEDVSGSSQ
+27 RPEDSSGSASQ
-40 QEPGPAVSSGPDSS
+40 GEPGPAADSGSASS

-62 PEPPEPQPQLTQ
+62 PVPQLQLTQ
-74 ADIDE
+74 TDVDE
-79 ALQAVMEDYSAV
+79 ALADVMEDFSAV

-110 WAVRDERE
+110 WAIRDERE

-140 AMAEEGI
+140 AMAQEDI
-147 LDLDAPLSTYWGES
+147 LDLDAPLSAYWGES
-161 VQNPYS
+161 VQNPYT
-167 QSQPTARTLMSHS
+167 QAQPTARTLMSHS
-180 SSVKDLEITRGLSHL
+180 SSVKSLEISRGLSHL
-195 TGLLSS
+195 TSLLSRGS
-201 SSAWRSMEPGNGGY
+201 SWRSVEPGDVGG

-235 QVLDDYFQSRFCQP
+235 QVLDDYFQSHFCQP
-249 LGLTASF
+249 MGLTASF
-256 FGGNLEEEE
+256 FGGNLEEES

-286 IPDQIG
+286 VPDQIG

-325 SYLEPRTVAEM
+325 SYLEPETVAEM

>member
-1 MNRPMIRILAL
+1 MFPLSARLLAL
-12 ALCLAC
+12 ALSLAC
-18 LLSGCSGAS
+18 LLSGCTAPAAS
-27 DGSQPEDVSGSSQ
+27 RPEDSSGSASQ
-40 QEPGPAVSSGPDSS
+40 GEPGPAVSSGSASS

-62 PEPPEPQPQLTQ
+62 PVPQPQLTQ
-74 ADIDE
+74 TDVDE
-79 ALQAVMEDYSAV
+79 ALADVMEDFSAV

-110 WAVRDERE
+110 WAIRDERE

-140 AMAEEGI
+140 AMAQEGI
-147 LDLDAPLSTYWGES
+147 LDLDAPLSAYWGES
-161 VQNPYS
+161 VQNPYT
-167 QSQPTARTLMSHS
+167 QAQPTARTLMSHS
-180 SSVKDLEITRGLSHL
+180 SSVKSLEISRGLSHL
-195 TGLLSS
+195 TSLLSRGS
-201 SSAWRSMEPGNGGY
+201 SWRSVEPGDVGG

-235 QVLDDYFQSRFCQP
+235 QVLDDYFQSHFCQP
-249 LGLTASF
+249 MGLTASF
-256 FGGNLEEEE
+256 FGGNLEEES

-325 SYLEPRTVAEM
+325 SYLEPGTVAAM

-354 LILRRQENILGRDQ
+354 LILRRQEDILGRDQ